1 MEIDGRIVLPL
12 THLEMD
18 HVKNDYQS
26 GSVDQYD
33 DRMGYGYITPDEPGS
48 EGERLLVHRRS
59 LRIPGMPLS
68 PGDRV
73 IFKSEVVPRGLLAAD
88 VHFELLDPDSDE
100 AFQGRI
106 STIQFDRGFGF
117 ITDDNDDRIFFHF
130 SQLADPDQPPPVETA
145 VSFKKQ
151 WTNRGMQAFRVA
163 PLDMPL
169 PSTASGGIPN
179 VVPLKENYL
188 AQAILARD
196 NKRLDEA
203 AKLYEKGLTQSP
215 SVQLITSYASMEKNR
230 NRRTDAI
237 RIYEEGLRVFP
248 NNIKLFEDAGL
259 LAASMGEFKKA
270 LELLSRGLALS
281 QNTAQGGDRIFL
293 LAIARIHA
301 RRDSGHADLEEAWKY
316 YNLAKEA
323 FASSRHGKAAFP
335 RDDLLVM
342 DIVSIRLQ
350 HYRGG
355 LAYEFL
361 NKAGFR
367 PVRAALFEKKTVGA
381 DFVVEPKNVD
391 LLEGYGISGNI
402 LLRCLFKS
410 DISRADIDDIDEVVR
425 EWGAGGLVDEQVVL
439 LLVASLPE
447 GVERL
452 MFQRLE
458 DRKRTVPAIVPITQS
473 QIETAGQA
481 DNLLREV
488 LDRWLYRRDLFAQN
502 FPVSGRRFF
511 GRERSLAEI
520 RDAIANGTAAG
531 IFGLRKVGKTSLL
544 KEIERR
550 ANEGGDIAIYIDLL
564 RIPADITD
572 TRWLYWKLG
581 SELVKRTTIRQEF
594 RGIRWRLG
602 NEYNDYLDIPDS
614 YPVATAFDSDLSR
627 TLDAIRRSPL
637 NPRPKVIVMLD
648 EIERLLP
655 NTAGKEG
662 FKGFFDFFSYIRGVA
677 QESSDFVPIVTGANA
692 AIAEAAQFSGRDNP
706 VFNFFR
712 EIYLP
717 LLKSGESIQMVQT
730 LGKGMGV
737 RFSTE
742 VALRIHNLTGGHP
755 FFIRQLCSF
764 LCARYPERPLTITV
778 KKIDE
783 LIDAYLEIAGR
794 DFSEIVERFSRD
806 YPDELNV
813 CLEIARGEDTLLHQ
827 LTHKLPKTLSL
838 RHLVGYQI
846 VAIADNRASLTM
858 ELMQRW
864 LRSGRVGDDR

>member
-1 MEIDGRIVLPL
+1 M
-12 THLEMD
+12 
-18 HVKNDYQS
+18 KNEYLS

-33 DRMGYGYITPDEPGS
+33 DRMGYGYIKPDEPGS
-48 EGERLLVHRRS
+48 EEERFLVHRRS
-59 LRIPGMPLS
+59 LRIPGLPLS
-68 PGDRV
+68 RGDRV
-73 IFKSEVVPRGLLAAD
+73 IFKLEVVPRGLLAAD

-100 AFQGRI
+100 IFHGAI
-106 STIQFDRGFGF
+106 SSLQSDRGFGF
-117 ITDDNDDRIFFHF
+117 IADDNDDRIFFHF
-130 SQLADPDQPPPVETA
+130 AQLADPDQPPPVGTA
-145 VSFKKQ
+145 VSFNKQ
-151 WTNRGMQAFRVA
+151 GTDRGMQAFRVT
-163 PLDMPL
+163 PLDTPIQ
-169 PSTASGGIPN
+169 STAYQEIPKT
-179 VVPLKENYL
+179 VPQKENYL
-188 AQAILARD
+188 EQAILARY

-203 AKLYEKGLTQSP
+203 AKLYEKGLAQSP

-230 NRRTDAI
+230 NRRADAI
-237 RIYEEGLRVFP
+237 RVYEQGLLVFP

-270 LELLSRGLALS
+270 LDLLSRGLALS
-281 QNTAQGGDRIFL
+281 QKTAQRGDRIFL

-301 RRDSGHADLEEAWKY
+301 RRDNGRADLEEAWKY
-316 YNLAKEA
+316 YNQAKEA

-355 LAYEFL
+355 LAYDFL
-361 NKAGFR
+361 NKAGFK
-367 PVRAALFEKKTVGA
+367 PVRAALFEQKTVGA
-381 DFVVEPKNVD
+381 DFIVEPKNAD
-391 LLEGYGISGNI
+391 LLEGYGVAGNI

-410 DISRADIDDIDEVVR
+410 GIARADISDIDKVVH
-425 EWGAGGLVDEQVVL
+425 EWGTGGVVDEQVVL

-473 QIETAGQA
+473 QIETAGKA
-481 DNLLREV
+481 DDLLREV

-581 SELVKRTTIRQEF
+581 RELVKRTTIRPEF

-602 NEYNDYLDIPDS
+602 NEYNDYLDIPDK

-627 TLDAIRRSPL
+627 TLDVIRRSPL
-637 NPRPKVIVMLD
+637 SPRPKVIVMLD

-662 FKGFFDFFSYIRGVA
+662 FKGFFDFVSYIRGVA

-692 AIAEAAQFSGRDNP
+692 AIAEAAQFSGKDNP

-730 LGKGMGV
+730 LGKGMGI

-742 VALRIHNLTGGHP
+742 VALRIHSLTGGHP
-755 FFIRQLCSF
+755 FFIRQFCSY
-764 LCARYPERPLTITV
+764 LCARYPERPLTMTV
-778 KKIDE
+778 TKIDDWV
-783 LIDAYLEIAGR
+783 DAYLEIAGR

-806 YPDELNV
+806 YPDELDV
-813 CLEIARGEDTLLHQ
+813 CLEISRGKDIGLHQ
-827 LTHKLPKTLSL
+827 LTRKLPKTLSL
-838 RHLVGYQI
+838 RHLIGYQI
-846 VAIADNRASLTM
+846 VEISDNKASLTM
-858 ELMQRW
+858 GLMQRW
-864 LRSGRVGDDR
+864 LQSGRIGNVR

>member
-730 LGKGMGV
+730 LGKGMVV

>member
-1 MEIDGRIVLPL
+1 MPL

-33 DRMGYGYITPDEPGS
+33 DRMGYGYITPDEPDS

-59 LRIPGMPLS
+59 LRIPGVPLS

-88 VHFELLDPDSDE
+88 VHFELVDPDSDE
-100 AFQGRI
+100 VFQGTI
-106 STIQFDRGFGF
+106 STVQFDRGFGF
-117 ITDDNDDRIFFHF
+117 ITDDNDDRVFFHF
-130 SQLADPDQPPPVETA
+130 AQLADPDQPPPVGTA

-151 WTNRGMQAFRVA
+151 RTDRGMQAFRVA
-163 PLDMPL
+163 PLDTPI
-169 PSTASGGIPN
+169 PSAASEWIPN
-179 VVPLKENYL
+179 AAPLKENYL

-203 AKLYEKGLTQSP
+203 AKLYEKGLAESP

-237 RIYEEGLRVFP
+237 RVYEQGLRVFP

-270 LELLSRGLALS
+270 LDLLSRGLELS

-301 RRDSGHADLEEAWKY
+301 RRDSGRADLEEAWKY
-316 YNLAKEA
+316 YNLAKDA

-367 PVRAALFEKKTVGA
+367 PIRAALFEKKTVGA

-481 DNLLREV
+481 GNLLREV

-627 TLDAIRRSPL
+627 TLDVIRRSPL

-655 NTAGKEG
+655 NTAGKDG

-692 AIAEAAQFSGRDNP
+692 AIAEAAQFSGKDNP

-806 YPDELNV
+806 YPDELDV
-813 CLEIARGEDTLLHQ
+813 CLEIARGDDTRLHQ

-846 VAIADNRASLTM
+846 VAIAENRASLTM

-864 LRSGRVGDDR
+864 LQSGRVGDVR